1 MRLGPIIFLGTI
13 FLLVLVYAVITKSGL
28 IEGLQN
34 QSCPSL
40 LVKRGS
46 DIFLY
51 TDPNAQGDPIRFS
64 NLEEYI
70 TYVENQRSQG
80 IDCPV
85 LALQEEAIY
94 GEGQDQ
100 GQGIAQQKAVPV
112 IDSNDDRNAGQYPG
126 FDPLGLQIGTYTKID
141 EIHDSTAKSG
151 VSDNPMDLNW
161 GGVQHTQQAVDSG
174 KYEENQVTK
183 PVYFTPKNNHIPGL
197 YKNVAEP
204 PSFLHSTGSRS

>member
-13 FLLVLVYAVITKSGL
+13 FLLVLIYAVITKTGRDL
-28 IEGLQN
+28 YNEGMQN
-34 QSCPSL
+34 QTCPSL

-51 TDPNAQGDPIRFS
+51 TDPEGKGEPIRFS
-64 NLEEYI
+64 NLEEYV

-85 LALQEEAIY
+85 LALQEEPVY
-94 GEGQDQ
+94 GQ
-100 GQGIAQQKAVPV
+100 GQGPPNPQHEVIPV
-112 IDSNDDRNAGQYPG
+112 IDSNDDRNKGQYPG
-126 FDPLGLQIGTYTKID
+126 FDPHGLQIGRYTKLD
-141 EIHDSTAKSG
+141 EIHESTARSG

-161 GGVQHTQQAVDSG
+161 GGVEHTQKAVDSG

-197 YKNVAEP
+197 YKDVAEP
-204 PSFLHSTGSRS
+204 PSFIRSTGP